1 MKIKQIIVE
10 LNDPNNVLNTTVT
23 APGTSNAPAA
33 APAAAP
39 AGSTTPAGNAAAAP
53 TAPAASAGQIA
64 DWKTLRDKFEAFQ
77 DADGAMAP
85 QVRGVLRDI
94 LLQAFAVVE
103 NKKHKWYAFKQ
114 LLEADL
120 RREKKLLEAKKK

>member
-1 MKIKQIIVE
+1 MKIKQVIVE
-10 LNDPNNVLNTTVT
+10 LDDPTGKLNRVEPSLDPVT
-23 APGTSNAPAA
+23 S
-33 APAAAP
+33 
-39 AGSTTPAGNAAAAP
+39 TPAGDATTGNAAP
-53 TAPAASAGQIA
+53 TSAEPIVANQSSGQIT

-77 DADGAMAP
+77 DADGAMVP

-114 LLEADL
+114 LLEADM

>member
-1 MKIKQIIVE
+1 MKIKQVIVE
-10 LNDPNNVLNTTVT
+10 LDDPTGRLNRVEPSLDPVT
-23 APGTSNAPAA
+23 SAPGSNATGNAAPGTTEPIVANQS
-33 APAAAP
+33 
-39 AGSTTPAGNAAAAP
+39 S
-53 TAPAASAGQIA
+53 GQIT

-77 DADGAMAP
+77 DADGAMVP

-114 LLEADL
+114 LLEADM

>member
-10 LNDPNNVLNTTVT
+10 LDDPNNVLNTTVT

-33 APAAAP
+33 APA
-39 AGSTTPAGNAAAAP
+39 GGTTPAGVAAAAP

-77 DADGAMAP
+77 DADGAMVP

-103 NKKHKWYAFKQ
+103 NKKHKWYTFKQ
-114 LLEADL
+114 LLEADQ

>member
-10 LNDPNNVLNTTVT
+10 LDDPNNVLNTTVT

-33 APAAAP
+33 TP
-39 AGSTTPAGNAAAAP
+39 AGSTTPAGNAAAAS
-53 TAPAASAGQIA
+53 TAPATSAGQIA

-114 LLEADL
+114 LLEADQ